1 MRSRHKWKTAS
12 LLMLTLASLSGCRQK
27 LPPEA
32 EAAVLGP
39 YDPHIYQ
46 PVIISV
52 DQVDPLPEDV
62 AAGAEEVWCVN
73 LTIRCVSPYYWTQ
86 DEYTTCGD
94 SRLVRLIDGRYQVS
108 VLTSEEDEQKW
119 EERGCELM
127 EVRAGAPSQRAPW

>member
-1 MRSRHKWKTAS
+1 MISRIELIKGS
-12 LLMLTLASLSGCRQK
+12 LLVLALTILTGCGQR
-27 LPPEA
+27 LPPDA

-52 DQVDPLPEDV
+52 EQVEPLLEDV
-62 AAGAEEVWCVN
+62 VAGAEEVWCVN
-73 LTIRCVSPYYWTQ
+73 LTIRCISPYYWTQ

-108 VLTSEEDEQKW
+108 VLMDEEDEANW
-119 EERGCELM
+119 ERRGCELM
-127 EVRAGAPSQRAPW
+127 EVRAEAPSQRAPW